1 MYIVVQ
7 KRLQFLR
14 NHQEVNTTMENK
26 TDKDKRYTKGEEWV
40 NALSHAV
47 GVVGGIIVGSLFIAK
62 GKEVGLDA
70 WGMASL
76 WLYMFG
82 MLSSYIFSTSYH
94 ACSPS
99 LPWKRRLRK
108 LDHSAIYWHIAG
120 SYSPLM
126 LIALR
131 DVGYWGWGI
140 FIFCWVCA
148 VAGTIVS
155 FCALKKHNKIETI
168 CFVLMGLTIVVAM
181 KQFWEAVPLGVFLWV
196 VGEGVAYITG
206 AVLYSFHK
214 VKYIHA
220 VFHFFVLLG
229 TLCHMM
235 AVWEVLAR

>member
-1 MYIVVQ
+1 
-7 KRLQFLR
+7 
-14 NHQEVNTTMENK
+14 MEN
-26 TDKDKRYTKGEEWV
+26 DKDKRYTKEEEKI
-40 NALSHAV
+40 NAISHGV
-47 GVVGGIIVGSLFIAK
+47 GIVVGLVVAVIFLVRGTNI
-62 GKEVGLDA
+62 GLDA

-99 LPWKRRLRK
+99 SPWKRRLRK

-120 SYSPLM
+120 SYSPIT

-140 FIFCWVCA
+140 FTFCWLCA
-148 VAGTIVS
+148 IVGTIIS
-155 FCALKKHNKIETI
+155 LRGLKKHNKIETV

-181 KQFWEAVPLGVFLWV
+181 KQFWDAVSAGIFFWV

-206 AVLYSFHK
+206 AIFYSFHK
-214 VKYIHA
+214 VKYVHA

-229 TLCHMM
+229 TLCHMI
-235 AVWEVLAR
+235 AVWFILQ